1 MAPRDKT
8 ACQTFPCKCKI
19 CIFSIESDVYN
30 KKKIQMFVVNM
41 TFISSR
47 EVKKCIFHECLR
59 HSWNIHF
66 FTSLDEIKVIF
77 TPNIWISSIYLFW
90 LLKVLD
96 SRYSLELLG
105 MFGWGK
111 GVMYLTSPGRP
122 AETGLQLGKA
132 CYPCCRYTDRGE
144 MFLFLPFLHFPLSP
158 QPSLSYPLL
167 SFLSLFSLSLGDDT
181 KWPRRV
187 AVSLNSSTVSQ

>member
-8 ACQTFPCKCKI
+8 ACQTFPCKYKI

-47 EVKKCIFHECLR
+47 EVKKCIFHSCLR

-77 TPNIWISSIYLFW
+77 TPNIWISSIFCMTMPSLILPHQQYNLSTPSSGNCCPPSIQPRHCPLRLLF
-90 LLKVLD
+90 V
-96 SRYSLELLG
+96 SRTD
-105 MFGWGK
+105 K
-111 GVMYLTSPGRP
+111 KRP
-122 AETGLQLGKA
+122 AGNKYETRAALISIVNRYLSSRSTSSLQREYK
-132 CYPCCRYTDRGE
+132 
-144 MFLFLPFLHFPLSP
+144 
-158 QPSLSYPLL
+158 
-167 SFLSLFSLSLGDDT
+167 
-181 KWPRRV
+181 
-187 AVSLNSSTVSQ
+187 SSHEDCKRI

>member
-19 CIFSIESDVYN
+19 CISSIESDVYN

-47 EVKKCIFHECLR
+47 EVKKCIFHSCLR

-77 TPNIWISSIYLFW
+77 SPNIWISSIYDNIEDTDNFVHLSCLISCIGW
-90 LLKVLD
+90 SSYLD
-96 SRYSLELLG
+96 
-105 MFGWGK
+105 FAKK
-111 GVMYLTSPGRP
+111 GV
-122 AETGLQLGKA
+122 
-132 CYPCCRYTDRGE
+132 
-144 MFLFLPFLHFPLSP
+144 
-158 QPSLSYPLL
+158 PSLSSWKCRGVHCIILLTLVLLDWICPVFANSVDADKSASKKLTDLNLHCL
-167 SFLSLFSLSLGDDT
+167 SFSMWICSYNLD
-181 KWPRRV
+181 
-187 AVSLNSSTVSQ
+187 

>member
-19 CIFSIESDVYN
+19 CISSIESDVYN

-47 EVKKCIFHECLR
+47 EVKKCIFHSCLR

-77 TPNIWISSIYLFW
+77 TPNIWISSIYRIHNSRSGLDLMKVVHVSKAQALQRSGRAGREAPGTCYRLYTEEQFGSLRTNTVPEIQRYGLGFKYIALDKSLFFFFNQ
-90 LLKVLD
+90 KVLI
-96 SRYSLELLG
+96 
-105 MFGWGK
+105 F
-111 GVMYLTSPGRP
+111 
-122 AETGLQLGKA
+122 
-132 CYPCCRYTDRGE
+132 
-144 MFLFLPFLHFPLSP
+144 FLISP
-158 QPSLSYPLL
+158 QKDMLWVYITSTSLT
-167 SFLSLFSLSLGDDT
+167 FF
-181 KWPRRV
+181 
-187 AVSLNSSTVSQ
+187 